1 MTEGAGATARWV
13 PVGRAASEALAE
25 AVTRAKGDDRLAP
38 VTVAVPSVYAGLG
51 LRRVLAALLSGLVNV
66 RFLVPARVAELLGA
80 PRLAAAGRRPLTRA
94 LRAEAVRS
102 ALAADPG
109 PFGDVAVHPATVRS
123 VERAFTELRRAGP
136 AALAVMARGDERARH
151 LARVVGRVIEV
162 TADCYDEHDLF
173 TAAAAA
179 MRQSPAA
186 LDEVGHV
193 VLHLPRRMAAAEATL
208 LGELAAAG
216 RLTVLLG
223 STGDAVGDEPS
234 RRVAERLGAPPPPV
248 GLFALPPPS
257 VVADRIVV
265 APDPEVEVRAVV
277 RAVAARMA
285 DGRPLDRMA
294 VVYRSPRPY
303 GLLVHEQLAAA
314 GIPHS
319 GPAVRTLAQT
329 AAGRVLLGLL
339 RLPAERFSRRAVVA
353 WLDSGPILEAPGGD
367 RAPAPRWD
375 ALSRAVGVVAGEAA
389 WHGALVRHGRALSHR
404 LAALEA
410 EGEGDDGQA
419 RGLRAELDHVGRL
432 DAFVGELIG
441 NATPPVRLSWT
452 ACAAWGR
459 AMLARYLGGDGHR
472 GAWPDDE
479 LEAAR
484 AVESALDGL
493 CALDDIST
501 PGDAAT
507 FATVLEEQL
516 RAPFGRQGRF
526 GDGVFVGRVA
536 DAACLDLDTVF
547 VLGVAE
553 GLFPERHRAD
563 PLLAGSPDR
572 EPGFRRAEERRD
584 FLWVAAGAAERVL
597 SYPAADQRGQRER
610 LPSRWLLDAASALAG
625 RRLYTDDLAA
635 HPPAP
640 WLERVASFPS
650 LLVSGSGPEA
660 GSAQEVRLG
669 TLLSWTAAGGR
680 ADEHPLLAGEPRLA
694 LGLDAIAARR
704 SHRLSRW
711 TGLVGPLAGE
721 AGVFD
726 DVQSPTGVQTW
737 ATCPRRFMLERVLRV
752 AETLRPEDELQMSAV
767 DRGNLIH
774 AALERFLAEVPDR
787 TVPTQPW
794 TAEERAR
801 LDAILDELFAE
812 AERRGITGRPLLWR
826 GQRRA
831 IRRDVLGLL
840 DRDERQR
847 AELGVVP
854 VAGELSFGL
863 DADGLP
869 AVEVV
874 TPSGRKVSFR
884 GRIDRVDLA
893 PDRSRMVVLDYKS
906 GSDYAY
912 RALGADPVKGGR
924 LLQLP
929 LYALAAQLRYG
940 DDVPTE
946 AAYWFVG
953 EKTGY
958 RRIPVALDE
967 RTTRRL
973 HEVLDA
979 VGDGVDNGLFPANPG
994 GRGGREGF
1002 EHCTY
1007 CPYDRVCPGDR
1018 QAAWERVQV
1027 DVALDPYRR
1036 LAPSEEEAS

>member
-1 MTEGAGATARWV
+1 MTEGAGAAARWV
-13 PVGRAASEALAE
+13 PVGRPASQALAE
-25 AVTRAKGDDRLAP
+25 AVTRAKAGDPLAP
-38 VTVAVPSVYAGLG
+38 VTVAVPSVFAGLG

-94 LRAEAVRS
+94 LRAEAVRA
-102 ALAADPG
+102 ALVADPG
-109 PFGDVAVHPATVRS
+109 PFGDVAAHPATVRS

-136 AALAVMARGDERARH
+136 GPLAAMARGDERSRH
-151 LARVVGRVIEV
+151 LARLVARVGEV

-173 TAAAAA
+173 AAAAEA
-179 MRQSPAA
+179 VRESPAA

-193 VLHLPRRMAAAEATL
+193 VLHLPRRMAAAEALL

-223 STGDAVGDEPS
+223 STGEEVADEPS

-257 VVADRIVV
+257 ALAERIVV
-265 APDPEVEVRAVV
+265 APDAEVEVRTVV
-277 RAVAARMA
+277 RAVAARLA
-285 DGRPLDRMA
+285 DGHLLDRMA
-294 VVYRSPRPY
+294 ITYRSPRPY
-303 GLLVHEQLAAA
+303 ALLVHEQLAAA

-339 RLPAERFSRRAVVA
+339 RLPAERFSRRAVVG
-353 WLDSGPILEAPGGD
+353 WLDSGPVLETPGGD

-375 ALSRAVGVVAGEAA
+375 ALSRAVGIVAGEAA
-389 WHGALVRHGRALSHR
+389 WHDALVRHGRNLAHR
-404 LAALEA
+404 LAAMEA
-410 EGEGDDGQA
+410 EGEGDDGPA
-419 RGLRAELDHVGRL
+419 RGLRAELDHVARL
-432 DAFVGELIG
+432 DAFVSELIG

-452 ACAAWGR
+452 ACAEWGR
-459 AMLARYLGGDGHR
+459 SMLARYLGGDGHR

-493 CALDDIST
+493 CALDAIST
-501 PGDAAT
+501 PGDAAA
-507 FATVLEEQL
+507 FATVLDEQL
-516 RAPFGRQGRF
+516 RAPFGREGRF

-547 VLGVAE
+547 VVGMAE
-553 GLFPERHRAD
+553 GVFPERHRPD
-563 PLLAGSPDR
+563 PLLAASPER
-572 EPGFRRAEERRD
+572 EPGFRRAEQRRD
-584 FLWVAAGAAERVL
+584 FLWLAAGASERVL
-597 SYPAADQRGQRER
+597 SCPVADQRGQRER

-625 RRLYTDDLAA
+625 RRLFADDLAA

-640 WLERVASFPS
+640 WLERVSSFPS
-650 LLVSGSGPEA
+650 LLGDATAAA

-680 ADEHPLLAGEPRLA
+680 AREHPLLGVEPRLA
-694 LGLDAIAARR
+694 QGLEAIAARR

-711 TGLVGPLAGE
+711 TGLVGPMAGE

-726 DVQSPTGVQTW
+726 HVQSPTGVQTW
-737 ATCPRRFMLERVLRV
+737 ATCPRRFLFERVLRV
-752 AETLRPEDELQMSAV
+752 AETVQPEDELQMSAV

-774 AALERFLAEVPDR
+774 AALERFLEAVPAR
-787 TVPTQPW
+787 TSPTQPW

-801 LDAILDELFAE
+801 LDGILDDLFAE

-840 DRDERQR
+840 DHDEQQR
-847 AELGVVP
+847 ARLGVVP
-854 VAGELSFGL
+854 VAGELAFGL

-869 AVEVV
+869 PVEVV

-893 PDRSRMVVLDYKS
+893 PDGSRLVVLDYKS
-906 GSDYAY
+906 GSDYGY
-912 RALGADPVKGGR
+912 RVLAADPVKGGR

-940 DDVPTE
+940 DDIPTE

-958 RRIPVALDE
+958 RRIPVTLDE
-967 RTTRRL
+967 RTTQRL

-979 VGDGVDNGLFPANPG
+979 VGEGVDRGLFPANPG

-1002 EHCTY
+1002 ENCTY

-1018 QAAWERVQV
+1018 QAAWARVQV

-1036 LAPSEEEAS
+1036 LTAGEEGES

>member
-1 MTEGAGATARWV
+1 MTEGAGAAARWV
-13 PVGRAASEALAE
+13 PVGRPASQALAD
-25 AVTRAKGDDRLAP
+25 AVTVAKGRDRLAP
-38 VTVAVPSVYAGLG
+38 VTVAVPSVFAGLG

-66 RFLVPARVAELLGA
+66 RFLVPARMAELLGA

-136 AALAVMARGDERARH
+136 AALAGMARGDERSRH
-151 LARVVGRVIEV
+151 LARVVARVLEA

-173 TAAAAA
+173 LAGAESV
-179 MRQSPAA
+179 RRDRRA

-193 VLHLPRRMAAAEATL
+193 VLHLPRRVGTAEATL

-223 STGDAVGDEPS
+223 WTGDATADEPS
-234 RRVAERLGAPPPPV
+234 RRVAERLGAPSPPRDGPSPPV
-248 GLFALPPPS
+248 PVPVPTAE
-257 VVADRIVV
+257 RIVV
-265 APDPEVEVRAVV
+265 APDPDVEVRTVV
-277 RAVAARMA
+277 RAVADRMA
-285 DGRPLDRMA
+285 AGHPLDRLA
-294 VVYRSPRPY
+294 VVYRSSRPY
-303 GLLVHEQLAAA
+303 ALLVHEHLAAA

-339 RLPAERFSRRAVVA
+339 RLPGERFSRRAVLA

-375 ALSRAVGVVAGEAA
+375 ALSRAVGIVAGDTA
-389 WHGALVRHGRALSHR
+389 WHDALVRHGRNLAHR
-404 LAALEA
+404 LDALED

-419 RGLRAELDHVGRL
+419 RGLRAELDHVARL

-452 ACAAWGR
+452 ACAEWGR
-459 AMLARYLGGDGHR
+459 SMLARYLGGDGHR

-493 CALDDIST
+493 CALDAIST
-501 PGDAAT
+501 PGDAAA

-547 VLGVAE
+547 VLGMAE
-553 GLFPERHRAD
+553 GAFPERHRPD
-563 PLLAGSPDR
+563 PLLAASPDR
-572 EPGFRRAEERRD
+572 DPSFRRAEERRD
-584 FLWVAAGAAERVL
+584 FLWVAATAPERVL

-625 RRLYTDDLAA
+625 RRLYTDDLAV
-635 HPPAP
+635 HPRAA
-640 WLERVASFPS
+640 WLDRVASFPS
-650 LLVSGSGPEA
+650 LLAHGAVA
-660 GSAQEVRLG
+660 GSAQEVRLA
-669 TLLSWTAAGGR
+669 TLSAWTGAGGR
-680 ADEHPLLAGEPRLA
+680 AGEHPLLAHEPRLA
-694 LGLDAIAARR
+694 LGLEAITARR

-711 TGLVGPLAGE
+711 TGLVGPLAGQ

-737 ATCPRRFMLERVLRV
+737 ATCPRRFLFERVLRV
-752 AETLRPEDELQMSAV
+752 AETLRPEEELQMSAV

-774 AALERFLAEVPDR
+774 AALERFLDIVPAR
-787 TVPTQPW
+787 TSPTQPW
-794 TAEERAR
+794 TAAERAQ
-801 LDAILDELFAE
+801 LDAVVDDLFAD
-812 AERRGITGRPLLWR
+812 AERRGITGRPVLWR

-840 DRDERQR
+840 DRDEEMR

-869 AVEVV
+869 PVEVV

-884 GRIDRVDLA
+884 GRIDRVDVAL
-893 PDRSRMVVLDYKS
+893 DGTRMVVFDYKS
-906 GSDYAY
+906 GSDVAY

-929 LYALAAQLRYG
+929 VYALAAQLRYG
-940 DDVPTE
+940 EIPTQ

-973 HEVLDA
+973 HEVLEA
-979 VGDGVDNGLFPANPG
+979 VGEGVDAGLFPANPG

-1036 LAPSEEEAS
+1036 LAPGEEGDR

>member
-13 PVGRAASEALAE
+13 PVGRPASRALAD
-25 AVTRAKGDDRLAP
+25 AVTRAKGGDPLTP

-51 LRRVLAALLSGLVNV
+51 LRRVLTAVLSGLLNV

-80 PRLAAAGRRPLTRA
+80 PRLAAAGRHPLTRA

-136 AALAVMARGDERARH
+136 AAAAGMARGDERSRH
-151 LARVVGRVIEV
+151 LARVVATVRAA

-173 TAAAAA
+173 IAAAETV
-179 MRQSPAA
+179 RRDRTA

-193 VLHLPRRMAAAEATL
+193 VLHLPRRVGAADATL
-208 LGELAAAG
+208 FGELAAAG
-216 RLTVLLG
+216 GLTVLLG
-223 STGDAVGDEPS
+223 WTGDATADEPS
-234 RRVAERLGAPPPPV
+234 RRVADRLGAPPPPAD
-248 GLFALPPPS
+248 GPRALPLT
-257 VVADRIVV
+257 ATAERIVV
-265 APDPEVEVRAVV
+265 APDPDVEVRTVV
-277 RAVAARMA
+277 RAVADRMA
-285 DGRPLDRMA
+285 AGHPLDRMA
-294 VVYRSPRPY
+294 VVYRSARPY
-303 GLLVHEQLAAA
+303 GLLVHEHLAAA

-339 RLPAERFSRRAVVA
+339 RLPAERFSRRAVVG
-353 WLDSGPILEAPGGD
+353 WLDSGPILETPAGD

-375 ALSRAVGVVAGEAA
+375 ALSRAVGIMAGDAA
-389 WHGALVRHGRALSHR
+389 WHDALVRHGRNLAHR
-404 LAALEA
+404 LQALED

-419 RGLRAELDHVGRL
+419 RGLRAELDHVARL
-432 DAFVGELIG
+432 DAFVGELIA

-452 ACAAWGR
+452 ACAEWGR
-459 AMLARYLGGDGHR
+459 TMLARYLGGDARR
-472 GAWPDDE
+472 GAWPDEE

-493 CALDDIST
+493 CALDAIST
-501 PGDAAT
+501 PGDAAA

-547 VLGVAE
+547 VLGMAE
-553 GLFPERHRAD
+553 GAFPERHRPD
-563 PLLAGSPDR
+563 PLLAASPDR
-572 EPGFRRAEERRD
+572 DPSYRRAEERRD
-584 FLWVAAGAAERVL
+584 FLWVASTAPERVL

-610 LPSRWLLDAASALAG
+610 LPSRWLLDAASALAE
-625 RRLYTDDLAA
+625 RRLYTDDLAT
-635 HPPAP
+635 HPRAP
-640 WLERVASFPS
+640 WLDRVASFPS
-650 LLVSGSGPEA
+650 LLTHGGVAAA
-660 GSAQEVRLG
+660 GSAQEVRLAA
-669 TLLSWTAAGGR
+669 LLAWTAAGGR
-680 ADEHPLLAGEPRLA
+680 PREHPLLSTEPRLA
-694 LGLDAIAARR
+694 LGLEAIAARR

-721 AGVFD
+721 AGVFE

-737 ATCPRRFMLERVLRV
+737 ATCPRRFLFERVLRV

-774 AALERFLAEVPDR
+774 AALERFLDAVPAR
-787 TVPTQPW
+787 TSPTQPW
-794 TAEERAR
+794 TAEERAQ
-801 LDAILDELFAE
+801 LDAVVDDLFAD
-812 AERRGITGRPLLWR
+812 AERRGTTGRPVLWR

-840 DRDERQR
+840 DRDEEMR

-869 AVEVV
+869 PVEVV

-884 GRIDRVDLA
+884 GRIDRVDVA
-893 PDRSRMVVLDYKS
+893 PDATRMVVFDYKS
-906 GSDYAY
+906 GSDIAY

-929 LYALAAQLRYG
+929 VYALAARLRYG
-940 DDVPTE
+940 DIPTE

-953 EKTGY
+953 EKAGY

-973 HEVLDA
+973 HEVLEA
-979 VGDGVDNGLFPANPG
+979 VGEGVDAGLFPANPG

-1018 QAAWERVQV
+1018 QAAWERLQV
-1027 DVALDPYRR
+1027 DVALDPYRH
-1036 LAPSEEEAS
+1036 LAPSDDDDR